1 VGSTSATAEP
11 RPRRVPSSATL
22 RGHLLTG
29 SGYTGAAVQR
39 LTPSVVRLQPRV
51 AGTRAPARPGWIYEP
66 KFDGCRVLLGKDG
79 PLTQVRPRGGGLVQR
94 ALPEVVASV
103 ERIQARHVV
112 LDGELVVV
120 DESGHCDFDAACAR
134 LKSRHGP
141 PVQVF
146 VFDVLALE
154 GEDLRAR
161 SLRERKR
168 ALAKVLGPGDQTL
181 RPVHFIGG
189 PPNSMIAAVD
199 VGRGP
204 VSRRTHPSLVKAL
217 SSGVRRRAG
226 AWMGPGGGTASDRR
240 GRQVGADWTEPFR
253 MILRNVTDED
263 LPIFF
268 EHQRDPEA
276 LRMAAF
282 SSRERDAFL
291 THWRTNVLR
300 PENVARSIVV
310 GGLVAGYI
318 SSWEQDGK
326 RLVAYWIGR
335 EHWGRGLATR
345 ALSEFLVLEPIR
357 PLHAWVAVQN
367 VGSIRVLE
375 KCGFRT
381 VAQENQQHA
390 DGVAEV
396 LMRLGSP

>member
-1 VGSTSATAEP
+1 
-11 RPRRVPSSATL
+11 
-22 RGHLLTG
+22 
-29 SGYTGAAVQR
+29 
-39 LTPSVVRLQPRV
+39 
-51 AGTRAPARPGWIYEP
+51 
-66 KFDGCRVLLGKDG
+66 
-79 PLTQVRPRGGGLVQR
+79 
-94 ALPEVVASV
+94 
-103 ERIQARHVV
+103 
-112 LDGELVVV
+112 
-120 DESGHCDFDAACAR
+120 
-134 LKSRHGP
+134 
-141 PVQVF
+141 
-146 VFDVLALE
+146 
-154 GEDLRAR
+154 
-161 SLRERKR
+161 
-168 ALAKVLGPGDQTL
+168 
-181 RPVHFIGG
+181 
-189 PPNSMIAAVD
+189 
-199 VGRGP
+199 
-204 VSRRTHPSLVKAL
+204 
-217 SSGVRRRAG
+217 
-226 AWMGPGGGTASDRR
+226 
-240 GRQVGADWTEPFR
+240 

-357 PLHAWVAVQN
+357 PLHAFVAVQN